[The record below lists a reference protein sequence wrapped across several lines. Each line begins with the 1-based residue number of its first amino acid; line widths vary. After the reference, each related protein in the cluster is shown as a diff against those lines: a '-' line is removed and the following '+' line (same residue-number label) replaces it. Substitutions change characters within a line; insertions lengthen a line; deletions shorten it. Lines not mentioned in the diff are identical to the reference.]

1 LHPLTQTRRFDLGG
15 ENAMRV
21 AVMAAVV
28 AVGVCGCKPAE
39 APQATDP
46 PASAS
51 QTPAASVPA
60 AKPHVAASEFGK
72 LPDGRAVQKFTL
84 DNGQG
89 ITASILTYGGIIQSL
104 NVPDRNGRTDDVVLG
119 YDTLD
124 GYLKDGASVNTNFG
138 ALIGRYGNRIA
149 KGKFSLDGKAYQ
161 IPPNNNGN
169 ALHGGPEGFAT
180 RLWEATPAADG
191 TPSVALH
198 YRSADGEMGFPGNLD
213 VTVVY
218 TLEADGLKLE
228 YKATTDKP
236 TVLNLTS
243 HAYFNLA
250 GAGAESVLEHQV
262 QINAGQY
269 TAADAQL
276 IPTGKLVSVEGTP
289 LDFRTPQAIGARIHE
304 DNPDLKHAEPKQ
316 GGYDFN
322 WVLDKAGADTPAVVV
337 EEPTSGRVM
346 SVYTTEPGMQMYTS
360 NFIDRID
367 GGKGGKTYL
376 HWSALALEAQHF
388 PDSPNQPAFP
398 STRLDPGQTY
408 TQTTAYRFSV
418 AK

>member
-1 LHPLTQTRRFDLGG
+1 
-15 ENAMRV
+15 MRSV
-21 AVMAAVV
+21 VMAAVV
-28 AVGVCGCKPAE
+28 AVGVGGCS
-39 APQATDP
+39 Q
-46 PASAS
+46 ASAPDAGKS
-51 QTPAASVPA
+51 EAGPETSATPAAGPQVTESA
-60 AKPHVAASEFGK
+60 FGQ
-72 LPDGRAVQKFTL
+72 LPDGRAVKKYTL
-84 DNGQG
+84 DNGKG
-89 ITASILTYGGIIQSL
+89 MTASILSYGGIIQSL
-104 NVPDRNGRTDDVVLG
+104 DVPDRNGKVDDVVLG
-119 YDTLD
+119 YDTLE
-124 GYLKDGASVNTNFG
+124 GYLHDQATANTNFG

-149 KGKFSLDGKAYQ
+149 RGRFSLDGKAYQ

-180 RLWEATPAADG
+180 KLWEATPGTDG
-191 TPSVALH
+191 TASVALH
-198 YRSADGEMGFPGNLD
+198 YRSTDGEMGFPGNLD

-218 TLEADGLKLE
+218 TLEADGLKLD

-250 GAGAESVLEHQV
+250 GAGAASVLDHTV
-262 QINAGQY
+262 QINAANY
-269 TAADAQL
+269 TATDAEL
-276 IPTGKLVSVEGTP
+276 IPTGKLAPVEGTP
-289 LDFRTPQAIGARIHE
+289 LDFRTPTAIGVRIH
-304 DNPDLKHAEPKQ
+304 DDSIDLKHAEPKQ

-322 WVLDKAGADTPAVVV
+322 WVLDAPGADTPAVVV
-337 EEPTSGRVM
+337 SEPTSGRVM
-346 SVYTTEPGMQMYTS
+346 TVSTTEPGMQLYTS

-388 PDSPNQPAFP
+388 PDSPNQSGFP

>member
-1 LHPLTQTRRFDLGG
+1 
-15 ENAMRV
+15 MRS
-21 AVMAAVV
+21 AVMATMV
-28 AVGVCGCKPAE
+28 AVGVGGCAPAPE
-39 APQATDP
+39 
-46 PASAS
+46 
-51 QTPAASVPA
+51 A
-60 AKPHVAASEFGK
+60 AKPEAAAPPADKPVIESAFGQ
-72 LPDGRAVQKFTL
+72 LLDGRAVKKYTL
-84 DNGQG
+84 DNGKG
-89 ITASILTYGGIIQSL
+89 MSASILSYGGILQSL
-104 NVPDRNGRTDDVVLG
+104 EVPDRNGKADDVVLG

-124 GYLKDGASVNTNFG
+124 GYLHDQATANTNFG

-149 KGKFSLDGKAYQ
+149 KGRFNLDGKAYQ

-180 RLWEATPAADG
+180 RLWDATPATDG
-191 TPSVALH
+191 SPSVSLH

-228 YKATTDKP
+228 YRATTDQP

-250 GAGAESVLEHQV
+250 GAGAESVLDHTV
-262 QINAGQY
+262 QINASRY
-269 TAADAQL
+269 TATDAEL
-276 IPTGKLVSVEGTP
+276 IPTGKLAAVQGTP
-289 LDFRTPQAIGARIHE
+289 LDFRIPTAIGARIHQH
-304 DNPDLKHAEPKQ
+304 NADLRHAEPKQ

-322 WVLDKAGADTPAVVV
+322 WVLDRPGAGTPAVVV
-337 EEPTSGRVM
+337 EEPTSGRIM

-360 NFIDRID
+360 NFIDRIE

-388 PDSPNQPAFP
+388 PDSPNQPDFP
-398 STRLDPGQTY
+398 STRLEPGQTY
-408 TQTTAYRFSV
+408 TQTTFYRFSV
-418 AK
+418 AR

>member
-1 LHPLTQTRRFDLGG
+1 
-15 ENAMRV
+15 MRI

-28 AVGVCGCKPAE
+28 AAGVCGCKPAVTSPGSGQPE
-39 APQATDP
+39 TTPAP
-46 PASAS
+46 PAANA
-51 QTPAASVPA
+51 TADRPHLAASP
-60 AKPHVAASEFGK
+60 FGK

-84 DNGQG
+84 DNGRG

-104 NVPDRNGRTDDVVLG
+104 KVPDRNGKTDDVVLG

-124 GYLKDGASVNTNFG
+124 GYLKDAASVNTNFG

-149 KGKFSLDGKAYQ
+149 KGRFSLDGKVYQ

-180 RLWEATPAADG
+180 KLWEATPATDG
-191 TPSVALH
+191 TPSLALH

-228 YKATTDKP
+228 YTATTDKP

-250 GAGAESVLEHQV
+250 GAGAESVLDHQV
-262 QINAGQY
+262 QINASQY
-269 TAADAQL
+269 TLSDAQL
-276 IPTGKLVSVEGTP
+276 IPTGKLAPVEGTP

-304 DNPDLKHAEPKQ
+304 DNPDLKHAEPGR

-337 EEPTSGRVM
+337 EEPTSGRIM

-360 NFIDRID
+360 NFIDRIE

-408 TQTTAYRFSV
+408 TQTTSYRFSV
-418 AK
+418 AR

>member
-1 LHPLTQTRRFDLGG
+1 
-15 ENAMRV
+15 MRG

-28 AVGVCGCKPAE
+28 AAGVCGCKPAD
-39 APQATDP
+39 APQATALHDGT
-46 PASAS
+46 AA
-51 QTPAASVPA
+51 TPATSAPA
-60 AKPHVAASEFGK
+60 DTPHVASSEFGK

-84 DNGQG
+84 DNGHG
-89 ITASILTYGGIIQSL
+89 LTASILTYGGIIQSL
-104 NVPDRNGRTDDVVLG
+104 NVPDRNGKPDDVVLG

-124 GYLKDGASVNTNFG
+124 GYLKDSASVNTNFG

-149 KGKFSLDGKAYQ
+149 KGRFTLDGKAYQ

-180 RLWEATPAADG
+180 KLWEATPATDG

-198 YRSADGEMGFPGNLD
+198 YRSVDGEMGFPGNLD

-218 TLEADGLKLE
+218 TLEADGLKLD

-250 GAGAESVLEHQV
+250 GAGAESVLDHIV
-262 QINAGQY
+262 QINAAQY

-276 IPTGKLVSVEGTP
+276 IPTGKLASVEGTP
-289 LDFRTPQAIGARIHE
+289 LDFRKPTAIGARIKE
-304 DNPDLKHAEPKQ
+304 DNADLKHAEPKQ

-322 WVLDKAGADTPAVVV
+322 WVLDRAGADAPAAVVV
-337 EEPTSGRVM
+337 SEPTTGRVM
-346 SVYTTEPGMQMYTS
+346 TVTTTEPGMQMYTS

-367 GGKGGKTYL
+367 GGKGGKTYM

>member
-1 LHPLTQTRRFDLGG
+1 
-15 ENAMRV
+15 MRL
-21 AVMAAVV
+21 AVMATMV
-28 AVGVCGCKPAE
+28 AVGAGGCAPAP
-39 APQATDP
+39 APE
-46 PASAS
+46 
-51 QTPAASVPA
+51 A
-60 AKPHVAASEFGK
+60 AKPEAAAPPADKPVVESAFGR
-72 LPDGRAVQKFTL
+72 LPDGRAVKKYTL
-84 DNGQG
+84 DNGKG
-89 ITASILTYGGIIQSL
+89 MTASILSYGGIIQSL
-104 NVPDRNGRTDDVVLG
+104 DVPDRHGKVDDVVLG

-124 GYLKDGASVNTNFG
+124 GYLHDQATANTNFG

-149 KGKFSLDGKAYQ
+149 KGRFNLDGKAYQ

-180 RLWEATPAADG
+180 RLWDATPAADG
-191 TPSVALH
+191 SPSVSLH

-228 YKATTDKP
+228 YRATTDQP

-250 GAGAESVLEHQV
+250 GAGAESVLDHIV
-262 QINAGQY
+262 QINASRY
-269 TAADAQL
+269 TTADAEL
-276 IPTGKLVSVEGTP
+276 IPTGKLAAVEGTP
-289 LDFRTPQAIGARIHE
+289 LDFRTPAAIGARIHE
-304 DNPDLKHAEPKQ
+304 DNADLKHAEPKQ

-322 WVLDKAGADTPAVVV
+322 WVLDTSGADTPAVVV
-337 EEPTSGRVM
+337 EEPTSGRIM

-360 NFIDRID
+360 NFIDRIE

-388 PDSPNQPAFP
+388 PDSPNQPGFP
-398 STRLDPGQTY
+398 STRLEPGQTY
-408 TQTTAYRFSV
+408 TQTTFYRFSV
-418 AK
+418 AR